1 MNIFAMVLIIF
12 IPMIIGGVVLWLIF
26 RNVNR
31 KYCDLFI
38 KIIETAREKP
48 DAVCALV
55 NGGNE
60 QEKRGVVAQI
70 AAIENVA
77 KIEILKAGKKRSQVH
92 IRSKTLEGE
101 KKYFIELSSDGTN
114 WGISQFSPVNK

>member
-1 MNIFAMVLIIF
+1 MTILTMVLIIF
-12 IPMIIGGVVLWLIF
+12 VPIIIGGVVLWLVF

-48 DAVCALV
+48 DAVYALV
-55 NGGNE
+55 NGGDE
-60 QEKRGVVAQI
+60 TERRGVVSQI
-70 AAIENVA
+70 AAIENVS
-77 KIEILKAGKKRSQVH
+77 KIDILKAGRKQSQVN
-92 IRSKTLEGE
+92 IRSKTLSGE

-114 WGISQFSPVNK
+114 WGISQFSLVE